1 MLLVG
6 QALPVIEGISY
17 IFFVY
22 YDRDCLI
29 HSDELATLCAVDGSI
44 TEGSISPVDYFF
56 HGLLCLAVSLKA
68 HKDVVVLRH
77 SSCPGDGSEQAAE
90 CQCHDDYYHCEN
102 HCITPDIQ
110 SAQIRA

>member
-6 QALPVIEGISY
+6 EALPMIEGISY

-29 HSDELATLCAVDGSI
+29 HSDEPPTLCAVDSSF

-56 HGLLCLAVSLKA
+56 HGLLCLAVSLNA
-68 HKDVVVLRH
+68 HEGMAV
-77 SSCPGDGSEQAAE
+77 
-90 CQCHDDYYHCEN
+90 
-102 HCITPDIQ
+102 I
-110 SAQIRA
+110 